1 MRRIRSRLSAAALA
15 IFLASGAVF
24 SAELPLTLKEPATGD
39 SIRIEAGGK
48 ALHVVFFATWCPPCR
63 DELENLADS
72 EARWGEQGYRLV
84 LVAVKN
90 RHTEA
95 RLAQF
100 VTERGLPGIL
110 LFDEDGKTQRDWK
123 AEHIPTHV
131 LFDGDGREVLRTGEL
146 NDELSEAVERLVAQK
161 AGRRGG
167 AP

>member
-1 MRRIRSRLSAAALA
+1 MKRLRSRLAGTVLA
-15 IFLASGAVF
+15 ILLASGPLQA
-24 SAELPLTLKEPATGD
+24 AELPLTLKDPVTGD
-39 SIRIEAGGK
+39 RVRIDAGGK

-84 LVAVKN
+84 LVAVQN
-90 RHTEA
+90 RQTQA

-100 VTERGLPGIL
+100 AKERRLPGIL
-110 LFDEDGKTQRDWK
+110 LFDEDGKIQRDWK

-131 LFDGDGREVLRTGEL
+131 LFGGNGREVLRTGEL
-146 NDELSEAVERLVAQK
+146 NDEFREAIGRLVAPRTGK
-161 AGRRGG
+161 RGG